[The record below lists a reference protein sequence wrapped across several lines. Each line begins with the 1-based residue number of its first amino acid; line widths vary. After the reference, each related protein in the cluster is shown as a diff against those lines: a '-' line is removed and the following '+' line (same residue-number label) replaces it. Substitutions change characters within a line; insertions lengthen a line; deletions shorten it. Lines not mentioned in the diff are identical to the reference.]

1 MHVVIGGCGRV
12 GSQLTV
18 NLARHGHTISII
30 DKKPNAF
37 EKLPPGFE
45 GQTLVGMVF
54 DRETLEQAGI
64 RDAGAYIAVTNGDN
78 SNIVSARVAK
88 EHYNIERVVARIYD
102 PRRAEIYQRL
112 GIKTVATVRWAS
124 AEIYDVLFHGIEHT
138 ELAIGSGDIGS
149 CLAED
154 LTDRHHQVVVI
165 EQQSELA
172 ARAKNQING
181 ATVIHGDACEPWVLE
196 RAEAARADVVVAA
209 TGDDE
214 DNLVISLLAKQ
225 EFAVPR
231 VIARVNHP
239 KNQWLFTESWGVDVA
254 MSPPHILGA
263 LIEEAVSVGD
273 LVKLFR
279 LEHGRVALGEVT
291 LPGDSPVVGKHI

>member
-1 MHVVIGGCGRV
+1 M

-78 SNIVSARVAK
+78 SNIVSARVAR

-138 ELAIGSGDIGS
+138 ELAIGSGDIVLLRIEVAAHLAGQMVSSLNEGGKSLVVAVDRMGTPVIPGS
-149 CLAED
+149 DACFQEGDVAHIAVARDAIDQL
-154 LTDRHHQVVVI
+154 
-165 EQQSELA
+165 
-172 ARAKNQING
+172 RAK
-181 ATVIHGDACEPWVLE
+181 LE
-196 RAEAARADVVVAA
+196 E
-209 TGDDE
+209 
-214 DNLVISLLAKQ
+214 Q
-225 EFAVPR
+225 
-231 VIARVNHP
+231 H
-239 KNQWLFTESWGVDVA
+239 
-254 MSPPHILGA
+254 
-263 LIEEAVSVGD
+263 
-273 LVKLFR
+273 
-279 LEHGRVALGEVT
+279 
-291 LPGDSPVVGKHI
+291 

>member
-37 EKLPPGFE
+37 ERLPPGFE

-64 RDAGAYIAVTNGDN
+64 RDAGAFIAVTNGDN

-102 PRRAEIYQRL
+102 PRRADIYQRL

-138 ELAIGSGDIGS
+138 ELAIGSGDIVVLRIEIPSHMAGRAVGE
-149 CLAED
+149 LAEEGKS
-154 LTDRHHQVVVI
+154 L
-165 EQQSELA
+165 
-172 ARAKNQING
+172 
-181 ATVIHGDACEPWVLE
+181 
-196 RAEAARADVVVAA
+196 VVAVDRMGMPTIPGPDA
-209 TGDDE
+209 TFQQG
-214 DNLVISLLAKQ
+214 
-225 EFAVPR
+225 
-231 VIARVNHP
+231 
-239 KNQWLFTESWGVDVA
+239 DVA
-254 MSPPHILGA
+254 HIIVDRKAIDSLRA
-263 LIEEAVSVGD
+263 RMEE
-273 LVKLFR
+273 
-279 LEHGRVALGEVT
+279 H
-291 LPGDSPVVGKHI
+291 H